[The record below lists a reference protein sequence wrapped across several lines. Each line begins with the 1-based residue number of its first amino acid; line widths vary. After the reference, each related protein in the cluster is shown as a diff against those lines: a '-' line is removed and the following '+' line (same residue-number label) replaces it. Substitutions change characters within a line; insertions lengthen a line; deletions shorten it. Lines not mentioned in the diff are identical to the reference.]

1 MATRVMHPLAV
12 RIMHWTNAVA
22 IILMILSGWKIYN
35 DDIIFSWLHF
45 DEDFTLG
52 GEAQGALQWHFAIM
66 WILAINGLCYVLYGL
81 FSGRFR
87 RMLLPFSIA
96 GLFADIK
103 AAITFTLDHGD
114 LTKYNMV
121 QKLLY
126 GGVIVVVILQ
136 VVSGLA
142 LWKPIQFSWLIPL
155 FYSFQGAR
163 LVHFILMTA
172 IVLFILIHVALALTV
187 PQTLV
192 AMITGN
198 PPPHKTPHK
207 EG

>member
-1 MATRVMHPLAV
+1 V